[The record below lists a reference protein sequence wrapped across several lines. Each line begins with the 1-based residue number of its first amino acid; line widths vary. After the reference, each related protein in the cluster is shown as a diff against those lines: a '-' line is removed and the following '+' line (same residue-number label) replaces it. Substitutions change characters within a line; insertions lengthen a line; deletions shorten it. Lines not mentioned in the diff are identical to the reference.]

1 MNKLN
6 ISFFS
11 KLLIF
16 ASIFGLILL
25 IIILTNTISFN
36 ILKNKSEIDKNQYY
50 LVEAN
55 ILRHE
60 FYIDK
65 DTNKLITSIQNIEN
79 LKKSFIDNKYTSNPY
94 FNIQINNYILYLNK
108 YYEYYK
114 IRGINENMGTEG
126 EFRNSIHNL
135 ESIIN
140 KQNNNE
146 ILVMILQIR
155 RREKDYLL
163 RKNEIYIKSVNNLL
177 EELKAKINDKDISSE
192 TTRYI
197 LENINNYQTNFIK
210 LTTYIKK
217 IDTIDTKI
225 KITEKKLFKIINNLV
240 KEKNDDA
247 EFIIKIQDY
256 IYIVSIILIILVS
269 YFLSKSITLPIKFL
283 FAATEKI
290 SFGDYNYRAEI
301 ISNDEIGKFAFQFN
315 NMVNKLQ
322 IAYEQIEND
331 KNKLELRVEERTEY
345 LIKTIEEH
353 KKISKDLEVTKKEL
367 LEANYEIGNTL
378 EKEQEL
384 NNLKTKFVQTV
395 SHEYRTPLTVI
406 LNSTYLLEQFYKN
419 LQPDNFLKQ
428 LDRVKDSVN
437 YMKNLLDSLLT
448 IEKLDYGKI
457 NINKVN
463 IDIVLYIKSYIKDL
477 EANYP
482 KFKFRFNKQI
492 DSYFVDIDIKI
503 FNTILINIIN
513 NSVIYSGTSNEIII
527 NIYKDK
533 FSFLIEII
541 DNGIGILPQEMK
553 YLFEPFFR
561 GSNISNIQ
569 GIGLGLSIARKYA
582 EILDFNIKLFSEKDK
597 GTRVILEMNFE

>member
-16 ASIFGLILL
+16 AGFFGLILL
-25 IIILTNTISFN
+25 IIIFTNTISFN
-36 ILKNKSEIDKNQYY
+36 ILKDKSEIDKNQYY

-60 FYIDK
+60 FLIDK
-65 DTNKLITSIQNIEN
+65 DSNKIITSIQNIEN
-79 LKKSFIDNKYTSNPY
+79 LKNSFNENNYTTNPY
-94 FNIQINNYILYLNK
+94 FNVQINEYIYFLSQ
-108 YYEYYK
+108 YYENFK
-114 IRGINENMGTEG
+114 MRGLNENIGAEG

-135 ESIIN
+135 ESIVN
-140 KQNNNE
+140 ELNDNE
-146 ILVMILQIR
+146 ILVLILQIR

-163 RKNEIYIKSVNNLL
+163 RKNDLYINSVNNLL
-177 EELKAKINDKDISSE
+177 NELKEKIRQKNLSNE
-192 TTRYI
+192 NTRYI
-197 LENINNYQTNFIK
+197 LENINIYHLNFIK
-210 LTTYIKK
+210 LTDYIKK
-217 IDTIDTKI
+217 NDSLERKI
-225 KITEKKLFKIINNLV
+225 KISEKKLFKIIENLV
-240 KEKNDDA
+240 KEKNNKA
-247 EFIIKIQDY
+247 EFIVKIQDI
-256 IYIVSIILIILVS
+256 IYIFSILLILLVS
-269 YFLSKSITLPIKFL
+269 YFLSKSITMPIKIL
-283 FAATEKI
+283 FEATEKI
-290 SFGDYNYRAEI
+290 SLGDYNYRAEV

-315 NMVNKLQ
+315 SMVNKLQ

-353 KKISKDLEVTKKEL
+353 KKISIDLEKTKKDLL
-367 LEANYEIGNTL
+367 DANYEIGNNL

-406 LNSTYLLEQFYKN
+406 LNSSYLLEQFFKN
-419 LQPDNFLKQ
+419 NQYDNFEKQ
-428 LDRVKDSVN
+428 LSRVKDSVN

-457 NINKVN
+457 NINKVK
-463 IDIVLYIKSYIKDL
+463 IDIVQYLKSYIKDL
-477 EANYP
+477 DVNYP
-482 KFKFRFNKQI
+482 KFKFNVNIQI
-492 DSYFVDIDIKI
+492 DNYIMDLDLKI
-503 FNTILINIIN
+503 FNTILANIIN
-513 NSVIYSGTSNEIII
+513 NSVIYSGLSNEINI

-533 FSFLIEII
+533 FSFIIEII
-541 DNGIGILPQEMK
+541 DFGIGISNNEMK
-553 YLFEPFFR
+553 FIFEPFFR

-582 EILDFNIKLFSEKDK
+582 EILDSEIKINSEINK
-597 GTRVILEMNFE
+597 GTRVLLEINFD